1 LANPVEKRP
10 LLFGLPAAQRK
21 SIGRWLMVGMV
32 ALMALGIALG
42 FWPLYAASQKLPG
55 FCTSLP
61 VGMSASQAQ
70 AQAQAGGYEVEMA
83 EDGRMLIKAPRMA
96 AQVDS
101 GRGCELR
108 FGETGLESSA
118 YRSAL

>member
-1 LANPVEKRP
+1 LEKRP
-10 LLFGLPAAQRK
+10 LLFGLPVARRK
-21 SIGRWLMVGMV
+21 SIGRWLMFGMV

-55 FCTSLP
+55 FCTSLAAG
-61 VGMSASQAQ
+61 VSASKVQEQAEKS
-70 AQAQAGGYEVEMA
+70 GYEVA
-83 EDGRMLIKAPRMA
+83 AAGDGRMLIKAPRMA

-108 FGETGLESSA
+108 FGAKGLESAA

>member
-1 LANPVEKRP
+1 MEKRP
-10 LLFGLPAAQRK
+10 LLFGLPVARRK
-21 SIGRWLMVGMV
+21 AIGRWLMFGMV

-55 FCTSLP
+55 FCTSL
-61 VGMSASQAQ
+61 VAGMSASEVQEQADK
-70 AQAQAGGYEVEMA
+70 GGYEVAQA
-83 EDGRMLIKAPRMA
+83 EDGRILIKAPRMA

-108 FGETGLESSA
+108 FGAKGLESAA
-118 YRSAL
+118 YRSSL

>member
-1 LANPVEKRP
+1 MEKRP
-10 LLFGLPAAQRK
+10 LLFGLPVAQRK
-21 SIGRWLMVGMV
+21 SIGRWLMVGLV

-55 FCTSLP
+55 FCTSLAA
-61 VGMSASQAQ
+61 GMSASEVQEQADK
-70 AQAQAGGYEVEMA
+70 GGYEVEAA
-83 EDGRMLIKAPRMA
+83 EDGRVLIKAPRMA

-108 FGETGLESSA
+108 FGAKGLESAA

>member
-1 LANPVEKRP
+1 MEKRP

-21 SIGRWLMVGMV
+21 SIGRWLMVGML

-55 FCTSLP
+55 FCTSLA
-61 VGMSASQAQ
+61 VGMSASEAQ
-70 AQAQAGGYEVEMA
+70 AQAQAGGYEIETA

-108 FGETGLESSA
+108 FGARGLEWSA
-118 YRSAL
+118 YRSSL

>member
-1 LANPVEKRP
+1 
-10 LLFGLPAAQRK
+10 
-21 SIGRWLMVGMV
+21 MVGMV
-32 ALMALGIALG
+32 MLMALGIALG

-55 FCTSLP
+55 FCTSLAA
-61 VGMSASQAQ
+61 GMSAAEVQQQADQ
-70 AQAQAGGYEVEMA
+70 GGYEVESL
-83 EDGRMLIKAPRMA
+83 EDGRVLIKAPRMA

-108 FGETGLESSA
+108 FGHSGLESSV

>member
-1 LANPVEKRP
+1 MEKRP
-10 LLFGLPAAQRK
+10 LLFGLPVAQRK
-21 SIGRWLMVGMV
+21 SIGRWLMFGMV
-32 ALMALGIALG
+32 ALMALGIALA

-55 FCTSLP
+55 FCTSLGA
-61 VGMSASQAQ
+61 GMSASEVQEQ
-70 AQAQAGGYEVEMA
+70 SDKGGYEVEA
-83 EDGRMLIKAPRMA
+83 VSDGHMLIKAPRMA

-108 FGETGLESSA
+108 FGAKGLESAA

>member
-1 LANPVEKRP
+1 MEKRP
-10 LLFGLPAAQRK
+10 LLFGLPDTQRK

-55 FCTSLP
+55 FCTSLAA
-61 VGMSASQAQ
+61 GMSAREVQQQADK
-70 AQAQAGGYEVEMA
+70 GGYEVESA
-83 EDGRMLIKAPRMA
+83 EDGRILIKAPRMA

-108 FGETGLESSA
+108 FGAKGLESAA
-118 YRSAL
+118 YRSSL

>member
-1 LANPVEKRP
+1 MQERP
-10 LLFGLPAAQRK
+10 LLFGLPDARRK

-32 ALMALGIALG
+32 VLMALGIGLG
-42 FWPLYAASQKLPG
+42 FWPLYAASQRLPG
-55 FCTSLP
+55 FCTSLAVGTP
-61 VGMSASQAQ
+61 VSEVQELAEKV
-70 AQAQAGGYEVEMA
+70 GYEVEA
-83 EDGRMLIKAPRMA
+83 AGAGRVLIKAPRMA

-108 FGETGLESSA
+108 FGAQGLESSA

>member
-1 LANPVEKRP
+1 MEKRP
-10 LLFGLPAAQRK
+10 LLFGLPVAQRK
-21 SIGRWLMVGMV
+21 SIGRWLMFGMV

-42 FWPLYAASQKLPG
+42 FWPLYATSQKLPG
-55 FCTSLP
+55 FCTSLAA
-61 VGMSASQAQ
+61 GMLASEVQEQADK
-70 AQAQAGGYEVEMA
+70 GGYEVEA
-83 EDGRMLIKAPRMA
+83 TGDGHMLIKAPRMA

-108 FGETGLESSA
+108 FGANGLESAA

>member
-1 LANPVEKRP
+1 MEKRP

-21 SIGRWLMVGMV
+21 SIGRWLMFGMV

-55 FCTSLP
+55 FCTSLAA
-61 VGMSASQAQ
+61 GMSASKVQEQAEKS
-70 AQAQAGGYEVEMA
+70 GYEVESA
-83 EDGRMLIKAPRMA
+83 DDGRVRIKAPRMA

-108 FGETGLESSA
+108 FGAKGLESAA

>member
-1 LANPVEKRP
+1 
-10 LLFGLPAAQRK
+10 
-21 SIGRWLMVGMV
+21 MVGMV
-32 ALMALGIALG
+32 VLMALGIVLG

-55 FCTSLP
+55 FCTSLA
-61 VGMSASQAQ
+61 VGMSASEAQTQAES
-70 AQAQAGGYEVEMA
+70 GGYEIEMA

-108 FGETGLESSA
+108 FGAKGLESAA